1 LFNLITLIIITASVF
16 FNGFVFMKLWE
27 WFPAEI
33 FNLPTL
39 SYVSALGISF
49 FISYAF
55 RVRELGKEKEEKT
68 EEENFAY
75 SLAIA
80 GYLGATLGVGAII
93 HAFM

>member
-1 LFNLITLIIITASVF
+1 LFNLIALIIIIASVF

-39 SYVSALGISF
+39 SYVSAFGISF
-49 FISYAF
+49 FITYAF
-55 RVRELGKEKEEKT
+55 KVKDLGEKEAKT
-68 EEENFAY
+68 EEENLTY
-75 SLAIA
+75 SIVIA